1 MTTNNVI
8 DFEQYKAKN
17 KFKNLG
23 QSIQSSMLLYI
34 YIYFDGFIN
43 TDYIKCNNMEK
54 NDDNPI

>member
-23 QSIQSSMLLYI
+23 QSIQSSMLIYI
-34 YIYFDGFIN
+34 YIYIF
-43 TDYIKCNNMEK
+43 
-54 NDDNPI
+54 

>member
-8 DFEQYKAKN
+8 DFEQYKAKKN

-34 YIYFDGFIN
+34 YILMN
-43 TDYIKCNNMEK
+43 S
-54 NDDNPI
+54 

>member
-8 DFEQYKAKN
+8 DFEQYKAKKQVQ
-17 KFKNLG
+17 KFRSEYSELNA
-23 QSIQSSMLLYI
+23 YI
-34 YIYFDGFIN
+34 HIYFDEFIN